1 MRPSAVTPSTTEPVD
16 SRLRLVVGLGDAD
29 RERQVLAALGGIKDI
44 TVVDRCLNADQVL
57 DLVRQ
62 RQADAALVAFD
73 LHRLTQGLLAQ
84 LRQTGAPLV
93 VLTPDPEEEPWRSSG
108 AVTLPL
114 DPDEAT
120 LERALHAARRGEHP
134 PPVVAED
141 EPIASVA
148 PHDTSAHPTSP
159 AVIALAGG
167 HGSPGRTTVALNL
180 AVALGAVAP
189 TVLVDADLGNPS
201 LAVHLDADPTRNLY
215 MLAHAEPD
223 TSREWDHALD
233 QEVQPLAPR
242 SPHAVVLCGLPKPE
256 LRTRLGPD
264 FVEHLLA
271 HLRRRYRYVIL
282 DVGADLYGADLAL
295 HRLAL
300 QSADLTLLVVAA
312 DLVGLHQGQ
321 RSLAH
326 LTQTLG
332 IGRERLA
339 VVLNRHDRRHHHGRS
354 EIEWALE
361 LPTAAVIP
369 FDHHAVQ
376 RALDRQQPLLLAGR
390 SRAGRAF
397 LLLAERLHRGQI
409 ALPPETGRRRF
420 PWRVP
425 FPRRTPQPDLT
436 ENALEGGR
444 HGHVPVLEQPLV
456 PPRRELER
464 GRARAARRGPR
475 GGSPP
480 AE

>member
-1 MRPSAVTPSTTEPVD
+1 MRPPAVTSATSEPID
-16 SRLRLVVGLGDAD
+16 ARLRVVVGLGDAD
-29 RERQVLAALGGIKDI
+29 RERRLLAALGQLPDI

-57 DLVRQ
+57 DLIRR

-73 LHRLTQGLLAQ
+73 LHRLTQDLVAQ

-93 VLTPDPEEEPWRSSG
+93 VLTPDLDEAAWRASG
-108 AVTLPL
+108 VVTLPL
-114 DPDEAT
+114 DPDPPS
-120 LERALHAARRGEHP
+120 LEQALYSALRGEQP
-134 PPVVAED
+134 LPVTDED
-141 EPIASVA
+141 RAIPSATTVHSVA
-148 PHDTSAHPTSP
+148 PASSP

-201 LAVHLDADPTRNLY
+201 LAVHLDADPTRNLF
-215 MLAHAEPD
+215 MLAHAAPD
-223 TSREWDHALD
+223 TPREWDHALD

-242 SPHAVVLCGLPKPE
+242 SPHAVVLCGLPKLE
-256 LRTRLGPD
+256 LRSRLTSD
-264 FVEHLLA
+264 FVEHLLT

-282 DVGADLYGADLAL
+282 DVGADLHGADVAL

-300 QSADLTLLVVAA
+300 QTADLTLLVVAA

-321 RSLAH
+321 RALAH

-332 IGRERLA
+332 VPRERLA
-339 VVLNRHDRRHHHGRS
+339 VVLNRHDRRHHHGRA

-369 FDHHAVQ
+369 FDHHPAQ
-376 RALDRQQPLLLAGR
+376 RALDRQQPLLLVGR
-390 SRAGRAF
+390 SRAGRA
-397 LLLAERLHRGQI
+397 LLALAERLHRGQI

-425 FPRRTPQPDLT
+425 FQRRAPQSTVSEHD
-436 ENALEGGR
+436 LEGGL
-444 HGHVPVLEQPLV
+444 HGHVPVLDHPLV
-456 PPRRELER
+456 PPRREPVR
-464 GRARAARRGPR
+464 GRARPARRSPH
-475 GGSPP
+475 GGGPP

>member
-1 MRPSAVTPSTTEPVD
+1 MSPPAVTSTTNEPVD
-16 SRLRLVVGLGDAD
+16 TRLRVVVGLGDAD
-29 RERQVLAALGGIKDI
+29 RERQILAALGQLPDI

-57 DLVRQ
+57 DLVRR

-73 LHRLTQGLLAQ
+73 LHRLTQGVLDQ

-93 VLTPDPEEEPWRSSG
+93 VLAPDRDEEPWRSSPV
-108 AVTLPL
+108 VTLPL
-114 DPDEAT
+114 DPDAAS
-120 LERALHAARRGEHP
+120 LEQALHAALRGERPSPLVEEEHTAP
-134 PPVVAED
+134 SAA
-141 EPIASVA
+141 PISTAA
-148 PHDTSAHPTSP
+148 PPTSP

-201 LAVHLDADPTRNLY
+201 LAVHLDADPTRNLF

-223 TSREWDHALD
+223 TPREWDHALD
-233 QEVQPLAPR
+233 QEVQPLASR

-256 LRTRLGPD
+256 LRARLTPD
-264 FVEHLLA
+264 FVEHLLT
-271 HLRRRYRYVIL
+271 HLRRRYRYVIV
-282 DVGADLYGADLAL
+282 DVGADLHGADVAL

-300 QSADLTLLVVAA
+300 QTPDLALLVVAA

-321 RSLAH
+321 RALAH

-332 IGRERLA
+332 VPRERLA
-339 VVLNRHDRRHHHGRS
+339 VVLNRHDRRHHHGRA

-369 FDHHAVQ
+369 FDHHPVQ
-376 RALDRQQPLLLAGR
+376 RALDRQQPLLLTGR
-390 SRAGRAF
+390 SRAGRA
-397 LLLAERLHRGQI
+397 LLALAERLHRGQI
-409 ALPPETGRRRF
+409 ALPPETTRRRF

-425 FPRRTPQPDLT
+425 FYRRAPQPRLNEHD
-436 ENALEGGR
+436 LEGGPN
-444 HGHVPVLEQPLV
+444 GHVPVLDHPLV
-456 PPRRELER
+456 PPRREPVR
-464 GRARAARRGPR
+464 GRARPARRGTH
-475 GGSPP
+475 GGGPP